1 MNQRLSAADADVV
14 ARMVELIDAGF
25 TEAVSLRALAS
36 AIGREEASLGRLF
49 RERMG
54 MSVRRF
60 IARRRID
67 RAVESIRQGVKVEAV
82 ALEVGYRSKKNFY
95 RQFRRQF
102 GMTPGMY
109 RRVGSVSRLGSCKP
123 NDETTSPVRV
133 ALGANAKEVSR

>member
-1 MNQRLSAADADVV
+1 
-14 ARMVELIDAGF
+14 MVELIDAGF
-25 TEAVSLRALAS
+25 TEAVSLRGLAS

-82 ALEVGYRSKKNFY
+82 ALEVGYRSKKSFY

-109 RRVGSVSRLGSCKP
+109 RRVGSP
-123 NDETTSPVRV
+123 H
-133 ALGANAKEVSR
+133 

>member
-1 MNQRLSAADADVV
+1 MARTEHCLNQRLSAADADVV

-49 RERMG
+49 RELMG

-102 GMTPGMY
+102 G
-109 RRVGSVSRLGSCKP
+109 
-123 NDETTSPVRV
+123 
-133 ALGANAKEVSR
+133 